1 MSIDWA
7 NDYPNSWKIIIS
19 GCVCQG
25 CFQKWLTSDPVD
37 QIKKICSQQYGW
49 ESSNILRPD

>member
-25 CFQKWLTSDPVD
+25 CFQKWLTCDPVD